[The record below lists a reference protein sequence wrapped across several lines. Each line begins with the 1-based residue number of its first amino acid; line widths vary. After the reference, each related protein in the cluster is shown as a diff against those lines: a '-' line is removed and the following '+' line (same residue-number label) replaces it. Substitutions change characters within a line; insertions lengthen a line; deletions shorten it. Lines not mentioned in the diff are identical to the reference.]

1 MGNDVAREAL
11 DAGEYDGAADLI
23 GNDDGENSN
32 SGIAEA
38 AGPNRGADP
47 GGRNDRGEKA
57 RSQTR
62 ELVEELLAVQGSGLE
77 RMRRR
82 MRVARTRA
90 LVWRGTPNMKIA
102 IAGKGGSGK
111 TTIAGIL
118 TRLLAESGREVWAID
133 ADSNP
138 NFCVTLGVPPEKV
151 QQSKAL
157 PASILKEVK
166 GEDGKSTVQLAMLPR
181 QVAEDFGLRV
191 SDRIKL
197 LGMHTIEHAGAGCAC
212 GGHARVRHFLSGILK
227 EEGVVTVV
235 DMEAG
240 LEHLSR
246 GTDRHVDLLL
256 VVTEPYFKA
265 LETARR
271 CTELARELGIPRIV
285 AIANKFRS
293 LEELA
298 AIRAYA
304 MKHGLEIVGEIP
316 YDEQIQRSD
325 IAAEAPT
332 LDPQHAGV
340 SAVRQ
345 MANRL
350 EILATAA

>member
-1 MGNDVAREAL
+1 
-11 DAGEYDGAADLI
+11 
-23 GNDDGENSN
+23 
-32 SGIAEA
+32 
-38 AGPNRGADP
+38 
-47 GGRNDRGEKA
+47 
-57 RSQTR
+57 
-62 ELVEELLAVQGSGLE
+62 
-77 RMRRR
+77 
-82 MRVARTRA
+82 
-90 LVWRGTPNMKIA
+90 MKIA

-118 TRLLAESGREVWAID
+118 TRLLAERGQEVWAID

-138 NFCVTLGVPPEKV
+138 NFGVSLGLTPEKV
-151 QQSKAL
+151 QQSKTM
-157 PASILKEVK
+157 PASILKEVAA
-166 GEDGKSTVQLAMLPR
+166 EDGKMAVQLAMSPR
-181 QVAEDFGLRV
+181 QVAQDFGLPVSERV
-191 SDRIKL
+191 TL

-212 GGHARVRHFLSGILK
+212 GGHARVRHLLSGILK

-293 LEELA
+293 ADELS
-298 AIRAYA
+298 AIRNYA
-304 MKHGLEIVGEIP
+304 EKHGLELVGEVP
-316 YDEQIQRSD
+316 YDEEIQRAD
-325 IAAEAPT
+325 VAAEAPA
-332 LDPQHAGV
+332 LDSNYVAV
-340 SAVRQ
+340 EAVRE
-345 MANRL
+345 MAERL
-350 EILATAA
+350 KI